1 MLDNWKAISDRRG
14 WLKCLEEH
22 YAELRGHRLVWRKDA
37 DPYQVKLVR
46 SAIRAKPAGRKSEE

>member
-1 MLDNWKAISDRRG
+1 LEDWKQISERRG

-22 YAELRGHRLVWRKDA
+22 CAELKGHRVVWQKDA

-46 SAIRAKPAGRKSEE
+46 SMLRAKQAERKGEE